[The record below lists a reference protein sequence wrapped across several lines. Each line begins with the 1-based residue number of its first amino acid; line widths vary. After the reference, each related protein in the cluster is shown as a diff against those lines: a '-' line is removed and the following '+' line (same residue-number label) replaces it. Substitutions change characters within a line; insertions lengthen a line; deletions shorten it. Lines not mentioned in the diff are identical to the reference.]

1 MTKFIKI
8 YLKSHE
14 DYKIEEIKSV
24 IEEEKGVR
32 VQASE
37 GELFIPYDNLLFYS
51 ISNEKEQ
58 VVAPVKYRSKSSASV
73 VIEAFHYVVGS
84 TVSEFQNF
92 VGGNKGWFRGLYGEL
107 YIHTPEG
114 IKCAQFSDYIIKN
127 EEGELYLCKPDTFNA
142 IYEKVGD

>member
-8 YLKSHE
+8 HLKSHE

-32 VQASE
+32 VHASE

-58 VVAPVKYRSKSSASV
+58 VVAPVKYRAKSFPSV
-73 VIEAFHYVVGS
+73 VNEVFHYVVGS

-92 VGGNKGWFRGLYGEL
+92 VGGNTGWSIGDYGEL
-107 YIHTPEG
+107 YIHAWDGTQ
-114 IKCAQFSDYIIKN
+114 KAQFGDYIIKN
-127 EEGELYLCKPDTFNA
+127 EKGELHLCKPDTFKV